1 MSAESPHP
9 YRWIMLL
16 VSWITTFVTA
26 LCLTSYSPLLNEMR
40 LYFSMSHSEA
50 GLLMSLPMLTMSS
63 LQIIGGAISNRIGVR
78 KTLIIGSTIVAISQ
92 VITSIVTAFSMEAVF
107 RLIMGLGSSLT
118 MICAIGLI
126 ALWFPQQELARA
138 MSIQATGWAT
148 GNIAGVLAPIPL
160 EMALKTDWRGPF
172 AVFGVLASAVA
183 IIIIVL
189 AKDRARTQTLES
201 DAKRSWTDLLRVK
214 EVWTTT
220 IGHFGV
226 MASMTVI
233 TTWLPTVLTESG
245 WTPTLAASIS
255 TMVPLIG
262 IVGNLAG
269 GALSDKLGRKK
280 PVILITGIFG
290 ALTYVLFVFVLQ
302 TPLVWFV
309 AASAGLFSYLF
320 VGPLLSTLPG
330 IPEIGPRRSGMAWG
344 IVMAVSSVA
353 SFISP
358 ILMGEIRTTTGSYS
372 SGFIMAA
379 GFAAMLVVPGLL
391 GRETGQ
397 KRRAVDQSLR
407 AR

>member
-1 MSAESPHP
+1 
-9 YRWIMLL
+9 MLL

-50 GLLMSLPMLTMSS
+50 AMLMSLPMLTMSS

-78 KTLIIGSTIVAISQ
+78 RTLIIGSTIIAISQ
-92 VITSIVTAFSMEAVF
+92 VITSIVTTFSMEAVF
-107 RLIMGLGSSLT
+107 RMTMGLGSSLT
-118 MICAIGLI
+118 MICAVGLI

-160 EMALKTDWRGPF
+160 EMALNTDWRGPF
-172 AVFGVLASAVA
+172 AVFGVLASAVT
-183 IIIIVL
+183 IILLVL
-189 AKDRARTQTLES
+189 AKDRSHTQVLES
-201 DAKRSWTDLLRVK
+201 DSGRSWTDLLRVK
-214 EVWTTT
+214 EVWMITT
-220 IGHFGV
+220 GHFGV

-233 TTWLPTVLTESG
+233 STWLPAVLIESG

-255 TMVPLIG
+255 TMVPLVG
-262 IVGNLAG
+262 VVGNLAG
-269 GALSDKLGRKK
+269 GVLSDRLGRKK
-280 PVILITGIFG
+280 PVILITGVFG
-290 ALTYVLFVFVLQ
+290 ALTYVIFVFVLQ

-330 IPEIGPRRSGMAWG
+330 IPEIGPRRAGMAWG

-358 ILMGEIRTTTGSYS
+358 IMMGEIRHTTGSYNP
-372 SGFIMAA
+372 GFFMAA

-391 GRETGQ
+391 GRETGR
-397 KRRAVDQSLR
+397 KR
-407 AR
+407 